1 MIVQSRALGES
12 WCTGI
17 FPGVCEISR
26 RKKAFRVPSEEGL
39 LLLYGL
45 LAEKQLCGFCS
56 ALCTKRIWAVRN
68 IMNREEV
75 KSTVK
80 EVSHKQTAYYCC
92 EYVIRVFEYPQ

>member
-1 MIVQSRALGES
+1 MHEHFSRGLRDFEAQKSFPRPHGGRASPLIRSARGEAALR
-12 WCTGI
+12 
-17 FPGVCEISR
+17 F
-26 RKKAFRVPSEEGL
+26 L
-39 LLLYGL
+39 
-45 LAEKQLCGFCS
+45 S